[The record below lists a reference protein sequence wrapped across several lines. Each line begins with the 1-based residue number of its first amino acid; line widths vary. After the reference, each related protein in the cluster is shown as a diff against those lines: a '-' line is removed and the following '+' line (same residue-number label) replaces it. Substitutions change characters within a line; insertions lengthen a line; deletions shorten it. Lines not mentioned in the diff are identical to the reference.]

1 MLCSFW
7 RSALPRLGWWLPV
20 LEFLVHT
27 GEHIAYS
34 ALAVGIAVF
43 VGIPFGLVIARTR
56 LADVVL
62 ASAGALRALPSLGV
76 LTLLTLY
83 LGIRV
88 PLIPTTI
95 VLLLLAIPPLLAAT
109 VAGVRNIPPEVTDA
123 AQAMGFTE
131 GQLMLK
137 VSTPLALPTIVG
149 GLRSC
154 VLQVLSTA
162 TIAAFIGLGGLGRY
176 VIDGL
181 ALGDYAQVLTGAL
194 AVTVLALVADSVL
207 AILQR
212 RLR

>member
-1 MLCSFW
+1 MPEL
-7 RSALPRLGWWLPV
+7 
-20 LEFLVHT
+20 FLRTV
-27 GEHIAYS
+27 EHLAYS
-34 ALAVGIAVF
+34 GVAVLIAVG
-43 VGIPFGLVIARTR
+43 VGIPLGLIIARTS
-56 LADVVL
+56 LADAVL

-83 LGIRV
+83 LGIRT
-88 PLIPTTI
+88 PLLPTTI

-109 VAGVRNIPPEVTDA
+109 VAGVRNIPPDVTDA

-131 GQLMLK
+131 GQLLLQ
-137 VSTPLALPTIVG
+137 VSAPLALPTIIG

-181 ALGDYAQVLTGAL
+181 AVYDYFEVLTGAL
-194 AVTVLALVADSVL
+194 TVTALALVADTLL

>member
-1 MLCSFW
+1 MPELFF
-7 RSALPRLGWWLPV
+7 RTV
-20 LEFLVHT
+20 
-27 GEHIAYS
+27 EHLAYS
-34 ALAVGIAVF
+34 GVAVLIAVG
-43 VGIPFGLVIARTR
+43 VGIPLGLIIARTS
-56 LADVVL
+56 LADAVL

-83 LGIRV
+83 LGIRT
-88 PLIPTTI
+88 PLLPTTI

-109 VAGVRNIPPEVTDA
+109 VAGVRNIPPDVTDV

-131 GQLMLK
+131 GQLLLQ
-137 VSTPLALPTIVG
+137 VSAPLALPTIIG

-181 ALGDYAQVLTGAL
+181 AVYDYFEVLTGAL
-194 AVTVLALVADSVL
+194 TVTALALVADTLL

>member
-1 MLCSFW
+1 MPELLL
-7 RSALPRLGWWLPV
+7 RTV
-20 LEFLVHT
+20 
-27 GEHIAYS
+27 EHLAYS
-34 ALAVGIAVF
+34 GVAVLIAVG
-43 VGIPFGLVIARTR
+43 VGIPLGLIIARTS
-56 LADVVL
+56 LADAVL

-83 LGIRV
+83 LGIRT
-88 PLIPTTI
+88 PLLPTTI

-109 VAGVRNIPPEVTDA
+109 VAGVRNIPPDVTDA

-131 GQLMLK
+131 GQLLLQ
-137 VSTPLALPTIVG
+137 VSAPLALSTIIG

-181 ALGDYAQVLTGAL
+181 AVYDYFEVLTGAL
-194 AVTVLALVADSVL
+194 TVTALALVADTLL

>member
-1 MLCSFW
+1 MPELLL
-7 RSALPRLGWWLPV
+7 RTV
-20 LEFLVHT
+20 
-27 GEHIAYS
+27 EHLAYS
-34 ALAVGIAVF
+34 GVAVLIAVG
-43 VGIPFGLVIARTR
+43 VGIPLGLIIARTS
-56 LADVVL
+56 LADAVL

-83 LGIRV
+83 LGIRT
-88 PLIPTTI
+88 PLLPTTI

-109 VAGVRNIPPEVTDA
+109 VAGVRNIPPDVTDA

-131 GQLMLK
+131 GQLLLQ
-137 VSTPLALPTIVG
+137 VSAPLALPTIIG

-181 ALGDYAQVLTGAL
+181 AVYDYFEVLTGAL
-194 AVTVLALVADSVL
+194 TVTALALVADTLL

>member
-1 MLCSFW
+1 MPELLL
-7 RSALPRLGWWLPV
+7 RTV
-20 LEFLVHT
+20 
-27 GEHIAYS
+27 EHLAYS
-34 ALAVGIAVF
+34 GVAVLIAVV
-43 VGIPFGLVIARTR
+43 VGIPLGLVIARTS
-56 LADVVL
+56 LADAVL
-62 ASAGALRALPSLGV
+62 ASAGALRALPSLAV

-83 LGIRV
+83 FGIRT
-88 PLIPTTI
+88 PLLPTTI

-109 VAGVRNIPPEVTDA
+109 VAGVRNIPPDVTDA

-131 GQLMLK
+131 GQLLLQ
-137 VSTPLALPTIVG
+137 VSAPLALPTIIG

-181 ALGDYAQVLTGAL
+181 AVYDYFEVLTGAL
-194 AVTVLALVADSVL
+194 TVTALALVADTLL

>member
-1 MLCSFW
+1 MYELLA
-7 RSALPRLGWWLPV
+7 R
-20 LEFLVHT
+20 T
-27 GEHIAYS
+27 GEHLAYS
-34 ALAVGIAVF
+34 GLAVGIAIVL
-43 VGIPFGLVIARTR
+43 GIPLGFAISRTK
-56 LADVVL
+56 LADAVL

-83 LGIRV
+83 IGISL
-88 PLIPTTI
+88 PLVSTII
-95 VLLLLAIPPLLAAT
+95 VLLLLAVPPLLAAT
-109 VAGVRNIPPEVTDA
+109 VAGVRAIPAEVTDA

-131 GQLMLK
+131 RQMILQVTG
-137 VSTPLALPTIVG
+137 PLAMPTIVG

-176 VIDGL
+176 VFDGL
-181 ALGDYAQVLTGAL
+181 ALQSYSEVLTGAL
-194 AVTVLALVADSVL
+194 TVTVLAFVADIVL

>member
-1 MLCSFW
+1 MPELLL
-7 RSALPRLGWWLPV
+7 RTV
-20 LEFLVHT
+20 
-27 GEHIAYS
+27 EHLAYS
-34 ALAVGIAVF
+34 GVAVLIAVG
-43 VGIPFGLVIARTR
+43 VGIPLGLIIARTS
-56 LADVVL
+56 LADAVL

-83 LGIRV
+83 LGIRT
-88 PLIPTTI
+88 PLLPTTI

-109 VAGVRNIPPEVTDA
+109 VAGVRNIPPDVTDA

-131 GQLMLK
+131 GQLLLQ
-137 VSTPLALPTIVG
+137 VSAPLALSTIIG

-181 ALGDYAQVLTGAL
+181 AVYDYFEVLTGAL
-194 AVTVLALVADSVL
+194 IVTALALVADTLL

>member
-1 MLCSFW
+1 MPELLL
-7 RSALPRLGWWLPV
+7 RTV
-20 LEFLVHT
+20 
-27 GEHIAYS
+27 EHLAYS
-34 ALAVGIAVF
+34 GVAVLIAVG
-43 VGIPFGLVIARTR
+43 VGIPLGLIIARTS
-56 LADVVL
+56 LADAVL
-62 ASAGALRALPSLGV
+62 ASVGALRALPSLGV

-83 LGIRV
+83 LGIRT
-88 PLIPTTI
+88 PLLPTTI

-109 VAGVRNIPPEVTDA
+109 VAGVRNIPPDVTDA

-131 GQLMLK
+131 GQLLLQ
-137 VSTPLALPTIVG
+137 VSAPLALPTIIG

-181 ALGDYAQVLTGAL
+181 AVYDYFEVLTGAL
-194 AVTVLALVADSVL
+194 TVTALALVADTLL

>member
-1 MLCSFW
+1 MPELLL
-7 RSALPRLGWWLPV
+7 RTVEYL
-20 LEFLVHT
+20 
-27 GEHIAYS
+27 AYS
-34 ALAVGIAVF
+34 GVAVLIAVG
-43 VGIPFGLVIARTR
+43 VGIPLGLIIARTS
-56 LADVVL
+56 LADAVL

-83 LGIRV
+83 LGIRT
-88 PLIPTTI
+88 PLLPTTI

-109 VAGVRNIPPEVTDA
+109 VAGVRNIPPDVTDA

-131 GQLMLK
+131 GQLLLQ
-137 VSTPLALPTIVG
+137 VSAPLALPTIIG

-181 ALGDYAQVLTGAL
+181 AVYDYFEVLTGAL
-194 AVTVLALVADSVL
+194 TVTALALVADTLL

>member
-1 MLCSFW
+1 MPELLL
-7 RSALPRLGWWLPV
+7 RTV
-20 LEFLVHT
+20 
-27 GEHIAYS
+27 EHLAYS
-34 ALAVGIAVF
+34 GVAVLIAVV
-43 VGIPFGLVIARTR
+43 VGIPLGLVIARTS
-56 LADVVL
+56 LADAVL

-83 LGIRV
+83 FGIRT
-88 PLIPTTI
+88 PLLPTTI

-109 VAGVRNIPPEVTDA
+109 VAGVRNIPPDVTDA

-131 GQLMLK
+131 GQLLLQ
-137 VSTPLALPTIVG
+137 VSAPLALPTIIG

-181 ALGDYAQVLTGAL
+181 AVYDYFEVLTGAL
-194 AVTVLALVADSVL
+194 TVTALALVADTLL